1 MSRFVE
7 ELRDPWGLLLGA
19 TAAGAA
25 WAVDVHPASAAF
37 VGVAVWLTKAGA
49 AVFQR
54 RGEGRTAPVVA
65 SGSQEDRWLRR
76 AGSAAAGFGELSAS
90 MGHGPLAERI
100 ALMGPQVDDAMA
112 TLERLA
118 AQASLT
124 GAALARLDLDHLRQE
139 RLRLTGAREQAR
151 KELVDDIDRALAS
164 LASQLAVI
172 DRLAETRDRVL
183 ARMESGTISIEELLA
198 RVVELSATSMT
209 GVLEP
214 SRVLDELADNL
225 EGVRRGLHETEQIT
239 RDALDRQDAQDR

>member
-7 ELRDPWGLLLGA
+7 ELREPWGLLLGA

-25 WAVDVHPASAAF
+25 WAVNVHPAAAVF
-37 VGVAVWLTKAGA
+37 VGAAVWLAKAGTA
-49 AVFQR
+49 AFQG
-54 RGEGRTAPVVA
+54 RGESRTASAVA
-65 SGSQEDRWLRR
+65 PGSQEDGWLRR
-76 AGSAAAGFGELSAS
+76 ADSAARDFGELGAS
-90 MGHGPLAERI
+90 MGQGPLAERI
-100 ALMGPQVDDAMA
+100 TLMRPQVDDAMA

-118 AQASLT
+118 RQASTT
-124 GAALARLDLDHLRQE
+124 GTALARFDLDQIRQE

-151 KELVDDIDRALAS
+151 KGLVDDIDRALAS

-183 ARMESGTISIEELLA
+183 ARMESSTISIEELLA
-198 RVVELSATSMT
+198 RVVELSATAAT

-214 SRVLDELADNL
+214 TGVLDELADNL

-239 RDALDRQDAQDR
+239 RDALDR